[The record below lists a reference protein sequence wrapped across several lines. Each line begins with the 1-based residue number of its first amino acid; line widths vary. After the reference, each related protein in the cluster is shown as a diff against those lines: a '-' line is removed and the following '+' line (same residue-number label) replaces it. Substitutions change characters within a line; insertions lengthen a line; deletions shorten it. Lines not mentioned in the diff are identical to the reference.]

1 MAQGS
6 LEDGVEPTVEVPGL
20 LLELPA
26 NGEVVRRAGGRHDG
40 FRNGLQRHEH
50 WRARGRCNFT
60 AGVRRSRGLAWPFG
74 PLCWRWGL
82 WWTDEGGALSLARF
96 TKSASLAL
104 FSGIA
109 APP

>member
-40 FRNGLQRHEH
+40 FRDGLQRHAH
-50 WRARGRCNFT
+50 WPADSRCHLT

-74 PLCWRWGL
+74 PLCWRSGRRWIG
-82 WWTDEGGALSLARF
+82 EGGALSLARF
-96 TKSASLAL
+96 TKSA
-104 FSGIA
+104 
-109 APP
+109 